1 MAQSICE
8 SSVEDVKHLLAPI
21 HGSRACLA
29 IVTGNAENCYFHAKL
44 RLELEEELR
53 AETGKDTAALAG
65 AYNDLAHALSMNK
78 LYAKGIPLLQRSKA
92 IREGLEGF
100 KPSWNYSPLHEMGLN
115 AWLRGSPEEAA
126 DCLLQALH
134 DREQEL
140 GRNDKE
146 SNRYAIKLHA

>member
-1 MAQSICE
+1 M
-8 SSVEDVKHLLAPI
+8 
-21 HGSRACLA
+21 
-29 IVTGNAENCYFHAKL
+29 VTGNAENCYFHANL

-65 AYNDLAHALSMNK
+65 AHNDLAHALSMKK

-126 DCLLQALH
+126 DYLLQALH

-146 SNRYAIKLHA
+146 SNWYAIKLHA